1 MPIEVAREVID
12 ALVAAKKHEIIIL
25 SRSVRTSLQDVVFSA
40 ILLLIYLERL
50 QQETAHLE
58 L

>member
-25 SRSVRTSLQDVVFSA
+25 SRSVRTNLQDVVFSA